1 MKLRELRAVLR
12 QCGFVARQNGG
23 SHQVWTSPTQPGCT
37 IVLAGKDGCEAH
49 KYQIMKVRKFCCRKK
64 SSATDLYVF

>member
-23 SHQVWTSPTQPGCT
+23 SHEVWMSRAQPGCR
-37 IVLAGKDGCEAH
+37 IVLAGQDGKEAP
-49 KYQIMKVRKFCCRKK
+49 KYQVKRVRSACRVAK
-64 SSATDLYVF
+64 LGV